1 MRIKEGF
8 RLREICGTFVVVPEG
23 IELVNFNKMLSLN
36 ESAAYLWK
44 EVEGKDF
51 DVELLSRL
59 LLEQYEV
66 EEEVARKDAEA
77 LLSKW
82 IESGVVI
89 E

>member
-1 MRIKEGF
+1 MRIKNGF

-23 IELVNFNKMLSLN
+23 LELVNFNKMLSLN
-36 ESAAYLWK
+36 ETAAYLWK

-51 DVELLSRL
+51 DAESLSKL
-59 LLEQYEV
+59 LLEHYEV

-82 IESGVVI
+82 IESGVVL
-89 E
+89 